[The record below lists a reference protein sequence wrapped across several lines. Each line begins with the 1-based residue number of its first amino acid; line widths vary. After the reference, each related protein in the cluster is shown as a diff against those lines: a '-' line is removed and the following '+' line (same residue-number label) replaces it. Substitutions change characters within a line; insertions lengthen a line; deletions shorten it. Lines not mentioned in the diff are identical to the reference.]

1 MLVQL
6 WGGILIVFQLGS
18 HHTVMQVP
26 LLVHLCVLDKKIM
39 PAYLR
44 LSNQTN
50 LWSIATLN
58 EWCHQTPV
66 YPVKWSTPPTDP
78 DTKYSHGT
86 RLTKLIQVIAFLI
99 DIQWSKHALTTLG
112 FWKAFRCNYQLHTPV
127 LYKGST
133 KRHGYYCVNWA
144 GRIYWVFACHTVLQ
158 ECHHGSADLAG
169 LVFLYWTFY
178 SCTVVNIGCCQPQE
192 RSG

>member
-1 MLVQL
+1 MGYLLCSSWVRTTRWCRCLSCYSCVSLTRKSCQCTYGFQTKQTSNPWQDLMNDATKLLFTL
-6 WGGILIVFQLGS
+6 WGG
-18 HHTVMQVP
+18 
-26 LLVHLCVLDKKIM
+26 
-39 PAYLR
+39 
-44 LSNQTN
+44 
-50 LWSIATLN
+50 
-58 EWCHQTPV
+58 
-66 YPVKWSTPPTDP
+66 TPPTDP
-78 DTKYSHGT
+78 DTKYPHST
-86 RLTKLIQVIAFLI
+86 RLNKPSIILIQVITFLI
-99 DIQWSKHALTTLG
+99 DIQWSKPALTTLG
-112 FWKAFRCNYQLHTPV
+112 FWKAFRCNYQLHTPA

-178 SCTVVNIGCCQPQE
+178 SCTVVNTGCCQPQE